1 MVKKEVN
8 KSKLVVV
15 GGTFDV
21 LHEGHKALL
30 RKAFELGQ
38 VGIGLTSNT
47 MAKKM
52 KNREVQDFET
62 RKKELEDFINKE
74 FKGEYRIVKINDEFG
89 FTLEKDFDYII
100 VSPETYQTAK
110 LINEERKKRN
120 RKPIEIVK
128 IDLVLA
134 EDGKPISAD
143 RISKGEIDRYG
154 KLLK

>member
-1 MVKKEVN
+1 MAKEEAR
-8 KSKLVVV
+8 KFKTVVI

-21 LHEGHKALL
+21 LHAGHKALL
-30 RKAFELGQ
+30 REAFELGK
-38 VGIGLTSNT
+38 VGIGLTSDS

-52 KNREVQDFET
+52 KNRAVQSFET

-89 FTLEKDFDYII
+89 LTLEKDFDYII

-120 RKPIEIVK
+120 KKPIEIVK